1 MNPATWSTGSYP
13 LARPSS
19 RPALEGPQAPLA
31 AQEKAGTSYAG
42 TSYAGARSARDATS
56 APGPALAEPVP
67 PPTEPGPALTEPGP
81 LPTESAP
88 PPTKPG
94 LASMSAPG
102 HAARAL
108 RAPASRTTAP
118 ARAAVLEAS
127 GTPRL
132 AVVVPAYQPDARLV
146 GLVDDLHE
154 ALPGCRVLVVDD
166 GSGPDYVAVFAQARA
181 QGAVVVTHQV
191 NSGKGQALRTGLAR
205 AATTWPG
212 ADVVCADA
220 DGQHTP
226 SDIASVARR
235 VHATGRMTL
244 GVREFTGS
252 VPLRSRLGNDVTA
265 LLFRGAT
272 GWRLRDTQT
281 GLRGYPVGGYDW
293 MLEVAGSRYE
303 YELSA
308 LLRAR
313 ELGLEVEEVGI
324 ATVYEPGNTSSHFRP
339 LRDSARIYAPL
350 LRFTGASLASFAIDW
365 IGVMVLH
372 LLTGDLLV
380 SAVGARLVSGTA
392 NFFMNRR
399 VFRAAPGTVGRTAVR
414 YAALAVVLLAA
425 SYAALRVLTGIGVP
439 LGAAKIIGDGALY
452 VAGYLVQRRVVFRE
466 RA

>member
-1 MNPATWSTGSYP
+1 MVSHPAN
-13 LARPSS
+13 A
-19 RPALEGPQAPLA
+19 
-31 AQEKAGTSYAG
+31 
-42 TSYAGARSARDATS
+42 
-56 APGPALAEPVP
+56 
-67 PPTEPGPALTEPGP
+67 
-81 LPTESAP
+81 
-88 PPTKPG
+88 
-94 LASMSAPG
+94 
-102 HAARAL
+102 
-108 RAPASRTTAP
+108 
-118 ARAAVLEAS
+118 
-127 GTPRL
+127 
-132 AVVVPAYQPDARLV
+132 
-146 GLVDDLHE
+146 
-154 ALPGCRVLVVDD
+154 
-166 GSGPDYVAVFAQARA
+166 
-181 QGAVVVTHQV
+181 
-191 NSGKGQALRTGLAR
+191 GKGEALRTGLERAR
-205 AATTWPG
+205 RLWPG

-235 VHATGRMTL
+235 VRATGRMAL

-281 GLRGYPVGGYDW
+281 GLRGYPAGGYDW

-324 ATVYEPGNTSSHFRP
+324 AAVYEPGNASSHFRP

-350 LRFTGASLASFAIDW
+350 LRFTGAGLASSVIDW
-365 IGVMVLH
+365 VGVMVLH
-372 LLTGDLLV
+372 LLTGSLLV
-380 SAVGARLVSGTA
+380 GVVGARLVSGTA

-414 YAALAVVLLAA
+414 YAALAVALVAA
-425 SYAALRVLTGIGVP
+425 SYAVLRVLTGIGVP

-452 VAGYLVQRRVVFRE
+452 VAGYLVQRRVVFRGSPE
-466 RA
+466 PAGESHETGGSDTRGRWRTRIHPAPPGPAPAREGPTARNGVPGGLFRPAPPGSREPVPTARPIGGTATRRARTLRSPRRHITIR

>member
-1 MNPATWSTGSYP
+1 MSTTT
-13 LARPSS
+13 RPSAGS
-19 RPALEGPQAPLA
+19 RPARRWPAPTGRPRL
-31 AQEKAGTSYAG
+31 
-42 TSYAGARSARDATS
+42 AGAGRPRPSGPARRALAGPAARRAGPRPARRTIG
-56 APGPALAEPVP
+56 AGRPALA
-67 PPTEPGPALTEPGP
+67 
-81 LPTESAP
+81 
-88 PPTKPG
+88 
-94 LASMSAPG
+94 
-102 HAARAL
+102 
-108 RAPASRTTAP
+108 
-118 ARAAVLEAS
+118 VLI
-127 GTPRL
+127 
-132 AVVVPAYQPDARLV
+132 PAYQPDERLA
-146 GLVDDLHE
+146 GLVEDLRRDL
-154 ALPGCRVLVVDD
+154 AGCRVLIVDD
-166 GSGPDYVAVFAQARA
+166 GSDPARA
-181 QGAVVVTHQV
+181 PIFAAARERGAQVVSHPV
-191 NSGKGQALRTGLAR
+191 NAGKGEALRTGLAR
-205 AATTWPG
+205 ARRLWPG

-281 GLRGYPVGGYDW
+281 GLRGYPAGGYDW

-365 IGVMVLH
+365 VGVMVLH

-439 LGAAKIIGDGALY
+439 LGLAKIIGDGAIY

>member
-19 RPALEGPQAPLA
+19 RPALEEPQAPLA

-42 TSYAGARSARDATS
+42 ARSARDAAS
-56 APGPALAEPVP
+56 APGPALAEPAP
-67 PPTEPGPALTEPGP
+67 PPTEPAPTESGPALAKPVPAPTEP
-81 LPTESAP
+81 AP
-88 PPTKPG
+88 
-94 LASMSAPG
+94 ASMSAPG

-191 NSGKGQALRTGLAR
+191 NNGKGQALRTGLAR

-226 SDIASVARR
+226 ADIRAVATR
-235 VHATGRMTL
+235 VRTTGHMTL
-244 GVREFTGS
+244 GVRRFTGR
-252 VPLRSRLGNDVTA
+252 VPLRSKVGNTATA
-265 LLFRGAT
+265 LLFAGAT

-281 GLRGYPVGGYDW
+281 GLRGFP
-293 MLEVAGSRYE
+293 AGELAWLQTVPGDRYE
-303 YELSA
+303 YELSQ
-308 LLRAR
+308 LLEAHER
-313 ELGLEVEEVGI
+313 GLAVEEVEI

-339 LRDSARIYAPL
+339 VQDSARIYAPL
-350 LRFTGASLASFAIDW
+350 LRFIGASLASFVIDW
-365 IGVMVLH
+365 VGVVVLMALSGN
-372 LLTGDLLV
+372 LLTSV
-380 SAVGARLVSGTA
+380 VVARIISGTA
-392 NFFMNRR
+392 NFFLNRR
-399 VFRAAPGTVGRTAVR
+399 VFRAQAGTVGRTAVR
-414 YAALAVVLLAA
+414 YLGLALVLLAA
-425 SYAALRVLTGIGVP
+425 SYLMLRVLTGLGLGV
-439 LGAAKIIGDGALY
+439 GTAKIVGDGTVY
-452 VAGYLVQRRVVFRE
+452 VVSYLAQRHLVFR
-466 RA
+466 RGHSS